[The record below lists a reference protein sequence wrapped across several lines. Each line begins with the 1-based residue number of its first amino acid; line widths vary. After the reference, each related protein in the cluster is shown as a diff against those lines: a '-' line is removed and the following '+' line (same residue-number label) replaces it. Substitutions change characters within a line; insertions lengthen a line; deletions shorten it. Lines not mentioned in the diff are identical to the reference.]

1 MLYWRGGMMMM
12 MVVVVVLVLVV
23 AADLASAPGRNEKM
37 REEGEAVDR
46 RSRDVEKRTQPHFD
60 PQMSTNVTSLLGQTA
75 VLNCR
80 VRNIGNKTVSWIRHR
95 DLHLLAVG
103 RHTYTTDDRGQK
115 EDEEDVSDWQLV
127 VESVQ
132 PRDTGLYEC
141 QISTSPPLSHL
152 IHLSV
157 VEAQTV
163 VVVSDDGD
171 GGGEAESDGA
181 GGVYLR
187 TGDRL
192 VLHCSVTHTPAPPTF
207 VLWYHG
213 NTLVSYER
221 TKGRREEGRRK
232 EGARRTG
239 GNGRGVRGGGDEE
252 RVGVKN
258 NAWQNGREKTKREGK
273 EEDWRRMKERNKR
286 ENSWK
291 GEGEWREKETAWK
304 NPREATWKDAE
315 EATWKG
321 REATWK
327 GRESTWK
334 GRESTWNN
342 EGETAWN
349 NGREATWNGKEA
361 EWTDEGESDL
371 NNERKHVLTDGRGRS
386 TTTTTTTTTRT
397 KDEGKEVV
405 LNDEGRRT
413 TWRDEKETRLRMK
426 DGGGESSMLWGGG
439 ETGTSSRLVIN
450 PVLPH
455 HSGKYTCSPSNSRPA
470 SLHVTVVKGDKTAA
484 ILHDQSSGAGIT
496 APLLPLLLLLLPFL
510 MLLLPLNHF

>member
-1 MLYWRGGMMMM
+1 MNSSIGYHELGSIQRQ
-12 MVVVVVLVLVV
+12 
-23 AADLASAPGRNEKM
+23 DTTTITTTTTTTSDTP
-37 REEGEAVDR
+37 
-46 RSRDVEKRTQPHFD
+46 TQH
-60 PQMSTNVTSLLGQTA
+60 TIT
-75 VLNCR
+75 
-80 VRNIGNKTVSWIRHR
+80 
-95 DLHLLAVG
+95 LH
-103 RHTYTTDDRGQK
+103 YRGQK
-115 EDEEDVSDWQLV
+115 EEEKDVSDWQLV

-239 GNGRGVRGGGDEE
+239 GNGRGVRGGVGGDEE
-252 RVGVKN
+252 RVKLKN

-273 EEDWRRMKERNKR
+273 EEDWRRTKERNKR

-315 EATWKG
+315 ETTWKG

-327 GRESTWK
+327 GKEATWK
-334 GRESTWNN
+334 GREATWNNEGEITWNN
-342 EGETAWN
+342 EGET
-349 NGREATWNGKEA
+349 TWKGKEA
-361 EWTDEGESDL
+361 EWTDKGESHL
-371 NNERKHVLTDGRGRS
+371 NNEAKHVLTDGRGRS
-386 TTTTTTTTTRT
+386 TTTTNNNNNTGIE
-397 KDEGKEVV
+397 DEGKEVV
-405 LNDEGRRT
+405 LNDEGRQT
-413 TWRDEKETRLRMK
+413 PWRDEKETTRLRMK
-426 DGGGESSMLWGGG
+426 DGGGDEWMWWGGG

-450 PVLPH
+450 PVSPH

-484 ILHDQSSGAGIT
+484 ILHDQSGGAGIT
-496 APLLPLLLLLLPFL
+496 APFLPLPLLVLLLLLLPFL
-510 MLLLPLNHF
+510 MLLLPLHHF